1 MCITPEEIRKIVHQE
16 LDDKLV
22 HFMEKVNESI
32 DARMT
37 HMESSP
43 QTRRDIE
50 ALQATLAQHDSD
62 ERVHWA
68 KIDEMLEF
76 QKESAEAINA
86 VKDLL
91 AGGRVLRGAA
101 QVMVWVGAVAAGLI
115 GFKVWILDK

>member
-22 HFMEKVNESI
+22 HFMETVNESI
-32 DARMT
+32 DTRMS

-43 QTRRDIE
+43 QTRKEIE
-50 ALQATLAQHDSD
+50 AIKSALAQHDSD
-62 ERVHWA
+62 ERLHWA

-76 QKESAEAINA
+76 QKESSEAINA

-91 AGGRVLRGAA
+91 AGGRVLRGVA
-101 QVMVWVGAVAAGLI
+101 QAMVWVGAVAAGLV

>member
-22 HFMEKVNESI
+22 HFMEKVNEDI
-32 DARMT
+32 DSRMNN
-37 HMESSP
+37 MVSSP
-43 QTRRDIE
+43 QTRKDIE
-50 ALQATLAQHDSD
+50 ALQATLAQHASD
-62 ERVHWA
+62 ERIHWA

-76 QKESAEAINA
+76 QKESSEAINA

-101 QVMVWVGAVAAGLI
+101 QAMVWVGAVAAGLV
-115 GFKVWILDK
+115 GFKIWLLDK